1 MKTSCSFSAVC
12 PAILGFLL
20 IPLGATSA
28 DVITDWNS
36 TLLGAIRTTSA
47 NPPRASRQMAMMH
60 VAMYDAVNGIDP
72 RFRPYLVTADA
83 PAGASKEA
91 AASAAAKAVLDSFYS
106 GNAAA
111 SAAITAQ
118 YEASLAAIAD
128 GPAKTNGIAWGV
140 QVGAALLAHRAADGS
155 DASVPYTETPAPG
168 IWRPTPP
175 ANAAALLPHW
185 GSVAPFAMI
194 RGTQF
199 RPHQPPALT
208 SQAYTL
214 EYQLTKDYGSAAS
227 AVRSADQ
234 TEVARFWADGG
245 GTETPPGHWMTI
257 ARGVSADRNLS
268 LDDNARLFAL
278 LGMAVADAAITCW
291 DAKYAYDYW
300 RPITAIQEG
309 ENDGNPA
316 TAGDATWT
324 PLITTPPFP
333 EYTSGHS
340 TFSRGSAT
348 ILARFFGTDAIPFQ
362 TVSNGLP
369 NVTRSYPGFSAAADE
384 AGISRIFGG
393 IHFQSANLAGQTA
406 GNALANF
413 ISDNFL
419 APLNDLEFAQINKV
433 QGACALEIRVNAGTT
448 YSIQASSDFATWE
461 QIAVVTSNTGIA
473 NFIDVNAPSG
483 KRFYR
488 AVAQ

>member
-1 MKTSCSFSAVC
+1 MKTSCSFSALG

-20 IPLGATSA
+20 IPLGTTSA

-36 TLLGAIRTTSA
+36 TLLGAVRTTSA

-60 VAMYDAVNGIDP
+60 LAMYDAVNGIDP
-72 RFRPYLVTADA
+72 RYRPYLVTAAA

-118 YEASLAAIAD
+118 YDAALAAIPN
-128 GPAKTNGIAWGV
+128 GPAKTDGIAWGA
-140 QVGAALLAHRAADGS
+140 QVGAGLLAHRSTDGS
-155 DASVPYTETPAPG
+155 DASVPYTETPAVG

-175 ANAAALLPHW
+175 ANAAALLPGW
-185 GSVAPFAMI
+185 GNVTPFAMI
-194 RGTQF
+194 GGTQF
-199 RPHQPPALT
+199 RPHQPPALS

-214 EYQLTKDYGSAAS
+214 EYQLTKDYGGTTSAA
-227 AVRSADQ
+227 RTADQ

-268 LDDNARLFAL
+268 LDENARLFAL
-278 LGMAVADAAITCW
+278 MGMAVADAAISCW

-309 ENDGNPA
+309 DNDGNA
-316 TAGDATWT
+316 STAGDAAWT

-340 TFSRGSAT
+340 TFSRSSAT
-348 ILARFFGTDAIPFQ
+348 TLARFFGTDAIPFQ

-384 AGISRIFGG
+384 AGISRIYGG
-393 IHFQSANLAGQTA
+393 IHFQSANIAGQTA
-406 GNALANF
+406 GNALAIF
-413 ISDNFL
+413 ITDNFL

-433 QGACALEIRVNAGTT
+433 QGACALEIRVAAGTP
-448 YSIQASSDFATWE
+448 YSIQASSDFTTWE

-473 NFIDVNAPSG
+473 NFVDVNAPSG